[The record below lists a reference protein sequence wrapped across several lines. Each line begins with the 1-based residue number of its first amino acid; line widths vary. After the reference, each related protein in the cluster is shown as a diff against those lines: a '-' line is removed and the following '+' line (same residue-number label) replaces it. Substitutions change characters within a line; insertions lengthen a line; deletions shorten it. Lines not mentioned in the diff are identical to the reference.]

1 MTSRS
6 APPPDLRSRRRVGVA
21 SITAVIATLFTAP
34 THAEDA
40 VELEWSAPPG
50 CPDASVV
57 MARIRSLA
65 GGTLRTKE
73 RLRATGR
80 IERRGERFRLTLT
93 VRDEG
98 SVGERTVDSD
108 SCADLAGAAAVALG
122 LLLEN
127 KRHAEEAQTRPDEKP
142 GAGQKSATGSGDAT
156 AASDPEKT
164 RKPPKTAP
172 DDGADSPP
180 ESEGGER
187 AFRVLAQLP
196 LATLDFG
203 PLPATSFGLG
213 VGLGVQVEAFR
224 AVAVGRYF
232 TTVNVVAP
240 DYAEA
245 GVDVDRLSAEL
256 WTGYGWRAGRFEL
269 TPCVTGALD
278 HYTARGVGRYVA
290 PRSARILALALGVG
304 VMADL
309 HVVDWLSITGTA
321 AVRAETSRP
330 RLVIDDFGEVRRLG
344 PAQASLALGL
354 TGVL

>member
-1 MTSRS
+1 M
-6 APPPDLRSRRRVGVA
+6 
-21 SITAVIATLFTAP
+21 
-34 THAEDA
+34 E
-40 VELEWSAPPG
+40 
-50 CPDASVV
+50 
-57 MARIRSLA
+57 RIRSLA

-80 IERRGERFRLTLT
+80 IERRGDRFRLTLT
-93 VRDEG
+93 VRDAG

-127 KRHAEEAQTRPDEKP
+127 KRQAEEAQTRPDQQT
-142 GAGQKSATGSGDAT
+142 GAGQKSGTASGGAT
-156 AASDPEKT
+156 AASDAEKS
-164 RKPPKTAP
+164 RQNAEPAA
-172 DDGADSPP
+172 DQGADSPS

-187 AFRVLAQLP
+187 AFRILAQLP
-196 LATLDFG
+196 LGTVDFG

-232 TTVNVVAP
+232 TTVNLVAP

-256 WTGYGWRAGRFEL
+256 WTGYGYRAGRFEL

-278 HYTARGVGRYVA
+278 HYTARGVGRFVA
-290 PRSARILALALGVG
+290 PRSARHLALALGAG
-304 VMADL
+304 VMADV

-321 AVRAETSRP
+321 ALRAETSRP
-330 RLVIDDFGEVRRLG
+330 RLVLDDFGEVRRVG

-354 TGVL
+354 TGIL